1 MPTLKELPGAV
12 RFKARKELKTRLIAR
27 GHVPRY
33 AYRHYYI
40 EDEGLHTR
48 IHMQNFYSTMWP
60 HLDESVRVRVEA
72 FDAGG
77 KSLGHR
83 YHALPPFGG
92 LFLEVRELLDSVGA
106 TSPEGTV
113 LLDAEPPSSVLADL
127 TSFPLP
133 DQWELLM
140 GTPFWMAY
148 YDVDENY
155 MYVHSISPEM
165 GMFYG
170 VPRPIGKML
179 MEGAEEQKGSWR
191 AGRLLD
197 AAGLATLQIVLV
209 NHSRGTRTSTVGLYD
224 ADDNSAVWSATA
236 TLAPHEVERV
246 RVPEAELESFRARKP
261 AGRFRVGVDPLPTS
275 NGKPYLLMRYGDGP
289 LSLHHG

>member
-1 MPTLKELPGAV
+1 MPAIKDLPAAV
-12 RFKARKELKTRLIAR
+12 RFKARKELKTRLVAR
-27 GHVPRY
+27 GRVPRY

-60 HLDESVRVRVEA
+60 HLDETVRVRVEA
-72 FDAGG
+72 FRANGS
-77 KSLGHR
+77 SLGQR
-83 YHALPPFGG
+83 YYELPPFGG
-92 LFLEVRELLDSVGA
+92 LFLEVRDLLEAVGGSS
-106 TSPEGTV
+106 TEGTV
-113 LLDAEPPSSVLADL
+113 LLDAEPPARVLADL

-133 DQWELLM
+133 DQWELAM

-148 YDVDENY
+148 YDDDENY

-165 GMFYG
+165 GSFYG
-170 VPRPIGKML
+170 VPRPIGKLL
-179 MEGAEEQKGSWR
+179 MEGSDEQPGAWR

-197 AAGLATLQIVLV
+197 AAGLEELQIVLV
-209 NHSRGTRTSTVGLYD
+209 NHSGGTRRPTVGVYD
-224 ADDNSAVWSATA
+224 ADDDSAVWEASAS
-236 TLAPHEVERV
+236 LAPHEVKRFRIEPERL
-246 RVPEAELESFRARKP
+246 RAFRERKP
-261 AGRFRVGVDPLPTS
+261 SGRFRAGVAPMPTT